1 LPADRASRGP
11 GEPRIYKVF
20 VASPGDV
27 TAEREIVWDVMES
40 LNDML
45 RARHVALEPIGWETH
60 TAPRVGRDPQ
70 TEVLAHIRPEDCDIF
85 LGILWSR
92 LGTETPRAAS
102 GTVEEFQL
110 AHASF
115 LEHGQPRIMFYF
127 SKVPL
132 VPRLEDLPQL
142 EAALRFQADVSR
154 KGLVAQYR
162 DTAEFARLVL
172 QHIYLAVEQL
182 EEDNDVS
189 AALGQ
194 SSEEEADRGR
204 ATTDMV
210 ELRLKLEAKMAWV
223 CKHLLAG
230 TDTPTF
236 ATIGSL
242 HYDKLLTDEQARVA
256 TRILS
261 RDPTLWTGRLPEDL
275 ARTLKAESAF
285 VRTFRA
291 NVFAG
296 LVKETV
302 RKAKWRVEPLAD
314 APGRRRQFYAQRQ
327 SAHLRIAPLFAL
339 DPDGDLLARTRGR
352 LVAPDDEE
360 QPLDARL
367 IVVPDK
373 ARIATAA
380 DEQPGVVRFEHLV
393 DTLKRLRR
401 ASDVTAP
408 STGRR
413 RR

>member
-1 LPADRASRGP
+1 LPADRASRGSDDP
-11 GEPRIYKVF
+11 KPYKVF

-27 TAEREIVWDVMES
+27 AAEREIVWDVMQS
-40 LNDML
+40 LNDVL
-45 RARHVALEPIGWETH
+45 QRRHVALEPIGWETH
-60 TAPRVGRDPQ
+60 TAPLVDGDPQ
-70 TEVLAHIRPEDCDIF
+70 HAVNVQIRPEECDIY
-85 LGILWSR
+85 LAILWSR
-92 LGTETPRAAS
+92 LGTETPREAS
-102 GTVEEFQL
+102 GTVEEFKR
-110 AHASF
+110 AHKSF
-115 LEHGQPRIMFYF
+115 IKRGQPRIMFYF
-127 SKVPL
+127 SKAPVT
-132 VPRLEDLPQL
+132 PRLGDLPQL
-142 EAALRFQADVSR
+142 EAALRFQEKVSS
-154 KGLVAQYR
+154 KGLVAHYR
-162 DTAEFARLVL
+162 DLAEFARLVF
-172 QHIYLAVEQL
+172 QHVQLAVEQL
-182 EEDNDVS
+182 EEQQDVDMALSQSAREDADSGGVS
-189 AALGQ
+189 A
-194 SSEEEADRGR
+194 
-204 ATTDMV
+204 DMV
-210 ELRLKLEAKMAWV
+210 DLRLKLEAKMAWV

-296 LVKETV
+296 LVKEAV

-327 SAHLRIAPLFAL
+327 SARLRIAPVFAL
-339 DPDGDLLARTRGR
+339 DPDGDLLARSRGR

-360 QPLDARL
+360 QPVDARL
-367 IVVPDK
+367 VVVPDK

-401 ASDVTAP
+401 A
-408 STGRR
+408 
-413 RR
+413 

>member
-1 LPADRASRGP
+1 
-11 GEPRIYKVF
+11 
-20 VASPGDV
+20 
-27 TAEREIVWDVMES
+27 MQS
-40 LNDML
+40 LTEVL
-45 RARHVALEPIGWETH
+45 HRRHVGLEPIGWETH
-60 TAPRVGRDPQ
+60 TAPLVDRDPQ
-70 TEVLAHIRPEDCDIF
+70 HAVNVQIRPEDCDIY
-85 LGILWSR
+85 LAVLWSR

-102 GTVEEFQL
+102 GTVEEFER
-110 AHASF
+110 AHKSF
-115 LEHGQPRIMFYF
+115 IKRGRPRIMFYF
-127 SKVPL
+127 SKAPVT
-132 VPRLEDLPQL
+132 PRLEDLPQL
-142 EAALRFQADVSR
+142 EAALRFQETVST
-154 KGLVAQYR
+154 KGLVAHYR
-162 DTAEFARLVL
+162 DLAEFARLVF
-172 QHIYLAVEQL
+172 QHVQLAVEQL

-194 SSEEEADRGR
+194 SSEEEAGRGR

-210 ELRLKLEAKMAWV
+210 DLRLKLEAKMAWV
-223 CKHLLAG
+223 CKQLLAG

-261 RDPTLWTGRLPEDL
+261 RDPTLWTGRHPEDL

-296 LVKETV
+296 LVKEAV

-314 APGRRRQFYAQRQ
+314 APGRRRQFYAERQ
-327 SAHLRIAPLFAL
+327 PAHVRIAPVFAL
-339 DPDGDLLARTRGR
+339 DPGGDLLARARGR

-360 QPLDARL
+360 QPVDARL
-367 IVVPDK
+367 VVVPDK

-380 DEQPGVVRFEHLV
+380 DEQPAVVRFEHLL
-393 DTLKRLRR
+393 DTLERLRL